1 MKTFTGKT
9 ITLDV
14 DSPDSI
20 ESVKQIL
27 QDRKRVPPDQQRT
40 IFAGK
45 KLDDGRRLTD
55 HTIQEDSTPHLV
67 LHLRGVN
74 SGMTST

>member
-9 ITLDV
+9 ITLNV
-14 DSPDSI
+14 ESSDSI
-20 ESVKQIL
+20 ES
-27 QDRKRVPPDQQRT
+27 VPPDQQRT

-45 KLDDGRRLTD
+45 KLEDGRRLTD